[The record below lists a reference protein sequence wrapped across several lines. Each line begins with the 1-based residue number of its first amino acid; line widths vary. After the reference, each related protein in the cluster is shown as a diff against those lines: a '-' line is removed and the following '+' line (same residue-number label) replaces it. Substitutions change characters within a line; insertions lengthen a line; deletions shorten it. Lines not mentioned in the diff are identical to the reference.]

1 MKRLWVSAILFVVL
15 LTVCIWG
22 INTTN
27 RLSAEMTAVVS
38 SAKKAAEN
46 GNNDSALALS
56 KKAVS
61 DWNGCHEVLCTY
73 MPHSKLEAIDQTLA
87 ALPMLC
93 YYGATDQFTAECDR
107 GITQIKYL
115 NESEVP
121 VLENIF

>member
-1 MKRLWVSAILFVVL
+1 MKRLWISAIIFVVL
-15 LTVCIWG
+15 ISVCIIG
-22 INTTN
+22 ISTT
-27 RLSAEMTAVVS
+27 SKISTEMTTTVTN
-38 SAKKAAEN
+38 AKKAAES
-46 GNNDSALALS
+46 GDTDSALSLS

-61 DWNGCHEVLCTY
+61 QWHGCHEVLCTY

-107 GITQIKYL
+107 GITQIAYL

-121 VLENIF
+121 VIENIF

>member
-1 MKRLWVSAILFVVL
+1 MKRLWISAIILVL
-15 LTVCIWG
+15 LLAVCIVG
-22 INTTN
+22 TNTTSKI
-27 RLSAEMTAVVS
+27 SADMTVTITN
-38 SAKKAAEN
+38 AKKAAES
-46 GNNDSALALS
+46 GNDDSALTLS

-61 DWNGCHEVLCTY
+61 DWHKNHEILCTY

-107 GITQIKYL
+107 GMTQISYL

-121 VLENIF
+121 DIANIF